1 MLGRDLESGRV
12 GRPLYTSGPTKTE
25 NQMHKA
31 HLDGGGF
38 ARAQQIELVHQAA
51 SALGSHPQDHGWREF
66 YRLLAFGVERRSPA
80 LLSLM
85 EEVITARPESAAAHM
100 VTMLGIAVKAA
111 DPDGFT
117 QFTRR
122 SAPEQRLGSLERF
135 LDDRA
140 ATVAGL
146 IAARQNSFTGTRRFL
161 LPQVLLSA
169 YFTDRTVRFA
179 DFGTG
184 LGALPAQLNSPALY
198 RRFAPGL
205 RWPDGAPAYRPI
217 RLAARFGVDRDPL
230 PDRTWVGNCYGP
242 SEYYEGLFR
251 ELMEIMEHPEVTRAD
266 VQYVALDLLDTEAL
280 QEFLRRERINAVNLS
295 YVLYELSAENRGRVL
310 AALREALSP
319 PGVVTVTEPEREL
332 SQQGCTVKF
341 LESGRD
347 KPWRLVHV
355 SDGHFKGAVHPLEDF
370 REFTALHPIV

>member
-1 MLGRDLESGRV
+1 
-12 GRPLYTSGPTKTE
+12 
-25 NQMHKA
+25 MHKA
-31 HLDGGGF
+31 HLDGGGS
-38 ARAQQIELVHQAA
+38 ARAQQIDLVHEAA
-51 SALGSHPQDHGWREF
+51 TALGGHPQDHGWREF
-66 YRLLAFGVERRSPA
+66 YRLLAFSIERRSPA
-80 LLSLM
+80 LLSLVDA
-85 EEVITARPESAAAHM
+85 VIAARPDFAAAHM

-111 DPDGFT
+111 DPERFT
-117 QFTRR
+117 QFTDPTP
-122 SAPEQRLGSLERF
+122 PEQRLVSLERL
-135 LDDRA
+135 LDERA
-140 ATVAGL
+140 ATVTGL

-205 RWPDGAPAYRPI
+205 RWPDGIPAYRPI
-217 RLAARFGVDRDPL
+217 PLAARFGVDRSPL
-230 PDRTWVGNCYGP
+230 PDRTWVASCYGP
-242 SEYYEGLFR
+242 SDYYEGLFR
-251 ELMEIMEHPEVTRAD
+251 ELMEIMEHPEVKRAN
-266 VQYVALDLLDTEAL
+266 VEYVALDLLDTEAL
-280 QEFLRRERINAVNLS
+280 QAFLRRERINAVNLS
-295 YVLYELSAENRGRVL
+295 YVLYELSTENRGRVL
-310 AALREALSP
+310 TALREALSP

-355 SDGHFKGAVHPLEDF
+355 SDGHFKGTVRPLEDF
-370 REFTALHPIV
+370 REFTTVHPIV